1 MAWPDRQRLLPFLR
15 WLPQQN
21 RASVRRDLLVGLSG
35 AILALPQSIAY
46 ALIAGL
52 PAEYGLYAA
61 IVPVLIACLWGSS
74 WHLIC
79 GPTAAISI
87 VLYAAVS
94 PMAVPG
100 SGDYI
105 TLILLL
111 TFLAGVFQWLMGM
124 LRFGA
129 LVNFVSHSVV
139 IGFTLGAAVVI
150 ALGQL
155 PSLMGLDLDSQT
167 TALKTAQSLLQH
179 VGEIDLPSLLLGLG
193 TLLIG
198 LAIKLLRPRWPA
210 LLISL
215 LGASLLALL
224 WPAMFGHVARVPA
237 FIGQLPPLSPLPLLD
252 VELILRLLPGAVAV
266 GMLGLVTSLSIARSL
281 SIRSE
286 QLIDANQEIRA
297 QGLSNLIGA
306 WFSGY
311 LSSGSFTRSGLSYDA
326 GARSPLAGVFS
337 ALWVALFA
345 VAGAQLIAHIPIPAM
360 AGSILLICWGL
371 VDHRAIRALYRV
383 SRPEF
388 VVMLLTFFATLLL
401 ELQTAIYAGVL
412 ASLFFYLKRTSQPR
426 VQQSREGEAD
436 VLRVGGSIFFGA
448 SHYLQVRLQRCQ
460 ATDVVIDARQ
470 INFIDYSGVE
480 MLHQEARRLRRQD
493 RSLTLRRARPQVIEE
508 LQKLEGV
515 ERCPIRFED

>member
-1 MAWPDRQRLLPFLR
+1 MAWPNRHSLLPFLG
-15 WLPQQN
+15 WLPRQT
-21 RASVRRDLLVGLSG
+21 RASVGRDLLVGLSG

-52 PAEYGLYAA
+52 PPEYGLYAA

-87 VLYAAVS
+87 VLYASVS
-94 PMAVPG
+94 PLAVPA
-100 SGDYI
+100 SEDYI

-111 TFLAGVFQWLMGM
+111 TLLAGVFQWLLGL

-139 IGFTLGAAVVI
+139 LGFTLGAAVVI

-155 PSLMGLDLDSQT
+155 PNLLGLELPNQA
-167 TALKTAQSLLQH
+167 TALNSLTSLLEHLDAVDQ
-179 VGEIDLPSLLLGLG
+179 PSLLLGLG
-193 TLLIG
+193 TLILG
-198 LAIKLLRPRWPA
+198 LGLKLLAPRWP
-210 LLISL
+210 SL
-215 LGASLLALL
+215 LLSLVLSALVVWL
-224 WPAMFGHVARVPA
+224 LPGVFGHVKLVSA
-237 FIGQLPPLSPLPLLD
+237 FVGRLPPLSPLPLDLD
-252 VELILRLLPGAVAV
+252 LVLRLLPSAVAV

-281 SIRSE
+281 SARSE
-286 QLIDANQEIRA
+286 QLLDANQEVRA
-297 QGLSNLIGA
+297 QGLSNMVGA
-306 WFSGY
+306 FFSGY
-311 LSSGSFTRSGLSYDA
+311 LSSGSFTRSGLSYEA

-345 VAGAQLIAHIPIPAM
+345 VTGAGLIAHIPIPAM

-371 VDHRAIRALYRV
+371 VDHRGIRALFRV
-383 SRPEF
+383 SRAEF
-388 VVMLLTFFATLLL
+388 LVMSLTCIATLLL

-426 VQQSREGEAD
+426 VQHSSEGDAD
-436 VLRVGGSIFFGA
+436 ILRVGGSIFFGA
-448 SHYLQVRLQRCQ
+448 SHYLQVRMQHCHAPNL
-460 ATDVVIDARQ
+460 VIDARQ

-480 MLHQEARRLRRQD
+480 MLHQEARRLKRQD
-493 RSLTLRRARPQVIEE
+493 RSLTLRRARQTVKEE
-508 LQKLEGV
+508 LIKLEGA
-515 ERCPIRFED
+515 EHCPIRFED

>member
-21 RASVRRDLLVGLSG
+21 RVSVRRDLLVGLSG

-105 TLILLL
+105 SLILLL
-111 TFLAGVFQWLMGM
+111 TFLAGVFQWLMGL

-215 LGASLLALL
+215 LGASLLATL

-297 QGLSNLIGA
+297 QGLSNMIGA

-311 LSSGSFTRSGLSYDA
+311 LSSGSFTRSGLSFDA
-326 GARSPLAGVFS
+326 GARSPLAGGVFG
-337 ALWVALFA
+337 AMGGA
-345 VAGAQLIAHIPIPAM
+345 VRRGGRAAHRPHPDPGHGWQHPADLLGAGGPPGDSRVVPRQPSGISGDADDLRRHPAAGAANRH
-360 AGSILLICWGL
+360 
-371 VDHRAIRALYRV
+371 
-383 SRPEF
+383 
-388 VVMLLTFFATLLL
+388 
-401 ELQTAIYAGVL
+401 
-412 ASLFFYLKRTSQPR
+412 
-426 VQQSREGEAD
+426 
-436 VLRVGGSIFFGA
+436 
-448 SHYLQVRLQRCQ
+448 
-460 ATDVVIDARQ
+460 
-470 INFIDYSGVE
+470 
-480 MLHQEARRLRRQD
+480 LRR
-493 RSLTLRRARPQVIEE
+493 RAGLAVLLPQAHLAAAGAAEP
-508 LQKLEGV
+508 G
-515 ERCPIRFED
+515 R